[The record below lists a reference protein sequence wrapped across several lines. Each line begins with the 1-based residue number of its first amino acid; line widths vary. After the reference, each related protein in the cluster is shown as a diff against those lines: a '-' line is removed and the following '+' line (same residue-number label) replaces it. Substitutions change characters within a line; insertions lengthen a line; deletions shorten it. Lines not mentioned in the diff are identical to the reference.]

1 MFTCIIPTSLA
12 SSPMV
17 NVIALTDVY
26 LYHTHIIGLIVKA
39 IALTIGDGADDVGMI
54 QVNIS

>member
-12 SSPMV
+12 SSLRA

-26 LYHTHIIGLIVKA
+26 LYHTHIIGLITNA
-39 IALTIGDGADDVGMI
+39 IDDGANDVGII

>member
-1 MFTCIIPTSLA
+1 MFTGIIPTSLA
-12 SSPMV
+12 SSPIA

-26 LYHTHIIGLIVKA
+26 LYHTHIIGPIDEVN
-39 IALTIGDGADDVGMI
+39 DVSMI

>member
-1 MFTCIIPTSLA
+1 MA
-12 SSPMV
+12 

-26 LYHTHIIGLIVKA
+26 LYHTHIIDLI
-39 IALTIGDGADDVGMI
+39 DGANDVGMI